1 MPILKLERWL
11 AFLITAPCFGARL
24 TCLRVGPGGCAVMQM
39 PASNQCLTA
48 RWFAIMGMVWPCCG
62 NEPVRVLQS
71 RPGPREEV
79 FGGGKL
85 RRVLKV
91 GGVLALILAIVFVGA
106 GVSRLNSF
114 SKATSGKGLMTS
126 EISDRAGDGKRF
138 NLLVLGYGGKKHE
151 GANLTDSILV
161 YSISHDGGAAAQ
173 ISVPRDLW
181 VEAPVGS
188 GQYRKVNSAYAN
200 AIANRS
206 NPRTAANLASKVIGQ
221 ALGVPIHGWLTVD
234 FTGFRDLVDALG
246 GVEVD
251 VQRTFTARYPGDDD
265 ATKNT
270 GWQKIKFEKGQEEM
284 DGERAIQYARA
295 RYSANP
301 VEGSDFGR
309 AARQQRLVNAIKRK
323 LLSPAGIVR
332 GFAVSRA
339 VEDEVRTNV
348 SAGDLARIFRQRADE
363 QHSVVLSTQ
372 NVLVNDVST
381 DGQSI
386 LLPEGGDYTALHRF
400 VRARLEAPV
409 TAGK

>member
-1 MPILKLERWL
+1 MRK
-11 AFLITAPCFGARL
+11 
-24 TCLRVGPGGCAVMQM
+24 
-39 PASNQCLTA
+39 
-48 RWFAIMGMVWPCCG
+48 
-62 NEPVRVLQS
+62 
-71 RPGPREEV
+71 V

-91 GGVLALILAIVFVGA
+91 GGVLALIVAIVFVGA

-126 EISDRAGDGKRF
+126 DISERARDGQRF

-161 YSISHDGGAAAQ
+161 YSISQDGGAAAQ

-200 AIANRS
+200 AIANGS

-270 GWQKIKFEKGQEEM
+270 GWQKITFEKGQEEM

-323 LLSPAGIVR
+323 LLSPAGVVR

-386 LLPEGGDYTALHRF
+386 LVPEGGDYTVLHRF
-400 VRARLEAPV
+400 VRARLATPV

>member
-1 MPILKLERWL
+1 M
-11 AFLITAPCFGARL
+11 
-24 TCLRVGPGGCAVMQM
+24 
-39 PASNQCLTA
+39 
-48 RWFAIMGMVWPCCG
+48 
-62 NEPVRVLQS
+62 
-71 RPGPREEV
+71 
-79 FGGGKL
+79 

-126 EISDRAGDGKRF
+126 EISDRAGDGQRF

-161 YSISHDGGAAAQ
+161 YSISQDGGAAAQ

-188 GQYRKVNSAYAN
+188 GQYRKVNAAYAN
-200 AIANRS
+200 AIANGS
-206 NPRTAANLASKVIGQ
+206 NPRAAANLASKVIGQ
-221 ALGVPIHGWLTVD
+221 ALGVPIRGWLTVD

-265 ATKNT
+265 ASKNT

-301 VEGSDFGR
+301 ARQCTHRQLPAVYALRVPCRYRPPPEISSVSPRSAAEARATGGR
-309 AARQQRLVNAIKRK
+309 AGR
-323 LLSPAGIVR
+323 
-332 GFAVSRA
+332 
-339 VEDEVRTNV
+339 
-348 SAGDLARIFRQRADE
+348 
-363 QHSVVLSTQ
+363 
-372 NVLVNDVST
+372 
-381 DGQSI
+381 
-386 LLPEGGDYTALHRF
+386 
-400 VRARLEAPV
+400 EA
-409 TAGK
+409 TSS